1 MNSAMIISA
10 VRTPIGR
17 FNGSLSTFSAPKLG
31 SLVVA
36 ESIKRAGVSPDIVD
50 EVIMGNVVAA
60 GLGQNPARQ
69 ASHYGGVPD
78 RVPALTIN
86 KVCGSG
92 LKAVMLAANSIKAG
106 ESQSII
112 AGGMESMTNA
122 PYVLPSARFGQRLGH
137 AELVDAMVLD
147 GLWDI
152 YNNFHMA
159 ITAEL
164 VSDKYKVSREMQ
176 DFFAAQSHQKAV
188 KAAKEGSFKDEIMSV
203 KIPAP
208 KGKEPITLDKDE
220 GMREDT
226 TAEKLGQLKPAFK
239 ENGTVTAG
247 NASQISDGASALL
260 IMSSEKQ
267 EKMGLKP
274 MARIIDYAAGGLS
287 PEWVMM
293 APVEAVKNLL
303 QKTKMK
309 ITDFDLIEINEAFSA
324 AAVAVTNELK
334 ANPEIVNIH
343 GGAVALGHPI
353 GCSGARILTTL
364 IYALKQ
370 RHLKKGL
377 ATLCLGGG
385 NAVALAIELI

>member
-17 FNGSLSTFSAPKLG
+17 FNGSFNSFSAPKLG

-36 ESIKRAGVSPDIVD
+36 ESLKRAGVSPEIVD
-50 EVIMGNVVAA
+50 EVIMGNVVTA

-78 RVPALTIN
+78 KVPALTIN

-92 LKAVMLAANSIKAG
+92 LKSVMLAANAIKAE
-106 ESQSII
+106 ESQTII

-122 PYVLPSARFGQRLGH
+122 PYILPSARFGQRLGH
-137 AELVDAMVLD
+137 TELIDAMVND

-159 ITAEL
+159 MTAEL
-164 VSDKYKVSREMQ
+164 VSEKYKVSREMQ
-176 DFFAAQSHQKAV
+176 DAFSAQSHQKAA
-188 KAAKEGSFKDEIMSV
+188 KAAKENKFKDEILPV

-208 KGKEPITLDKDE
+208 KNKEPVIFDKDE
-220 GMREDT
+220 GVREET
-226 TAEKLGQLKPAFK
+226 TSEKLSQLKPAFK
-239 ENGTVTAG
+239 EKGTVTAG

-260 IMSSEKQ
+260 IMSSAQQ

-274 MARIIDYAAGGLS
+274 MARIIDYAAGGLA

-303 QKTKMK
+303 HKTQMK
-309 ITDFDLIEINEAFSA
+309 ITDFDLIEINEAFA
-324 AAVAVTNELK
+324 AAAIAVTRELK
-334 ANPEIVNIH
+334 ADPEIVNIH
-343 GGAVALGHPI
+343 GGAIALGHPI

-370 RHLKKGL
+370 RNLKKGL

-385 NAVALAIELI
+385 NAVAMSIELI

>member
-1 MNSAMIISA
+1 MNSAIIISA
-10 VRTPIGR
+10 VRTPIGK
-17 FNGSLSTFSAPKLG
+17 FNGSLKSFSSTQLG
-31 SLVVA
+31 SLAIA
-36 ESIKRAGVSPDIVD
+36 EAIKRGGISAEIID
-50 EVIMGNVVAA
+50 EVIMGNVITA

-78 RVPALTIN
+78 KVPALTIN

-92 LKAVMLAANSIKAG
+92 LKAVMLAANAIKAG
-106 ESQSII
+106 ESQTII

-122 PYVLPSARFGQRLGH
+122 PYILPSARFGQRLGH
-137 AELVDAMVLD
+137 TELVDAMIND

-159 ITAEL
+159 MTAEL
-164 VSDKYKVSREMQ
+164 VSEKYDVSRETQ
-176 DFFAAQSHQKAV
+176 DAFAAKSHQKSAQ
-188 KAAKEGSFKDEIMSV
+188 AAKDNKFKDEILPV
-203 KIPAP
+203 KIPTP
-208 KGKEPITLDKDE
+208 KGKDQLMLDKDE
-220 GMREDT
+220 GVREDT
-226 TAEKLGQLKPAFK
+226 TTEKLSQLKAAFK
-239 ENGTVTAG
+239 EKGTVTAG
-247 NASQISDGASALL
+247 NSSQISDGAAALL

-267 EKMGLKP
+267 EQLGLKP
-274 MARIIDYAAGGLS
+274 MARIIDYAAGGLP

-303 QKTKMK
+303 HKTKMK

-324 AAVAVTNELK
+324 AAVAVTSEVK
-334 ANPEIVNIH
+334 ANPEVVNIH

-353 GCSGARILTTL
+353 GCSGARVLTTL

-370 RHLKKGL
+370 RKMKKGL

-385 NAVALAIELI
+385 NAVAMAIEIM